1 MTNGQ
6 NRQGGG
12 QGNGNN
18 EQNGGL
24 MDKMRQ
30 GFENVVDAITGNDEN
45 KGGGQKNRN
54 NNQNR

>member
-6 NRQGGG
+6 NRQGAGRG
-12 QGNGNN
+12 NENNNGNN
-18 EQNGGL
+18 GGF

-30 GFENVVDAITGNDEN
+30 GFENVVDAITGDDDN

-54 NNQNR
+54 NQKR